1 MNKAD
6 ERKKTMIAW
15 RSTPNNTETHIVLI
29 ASQDAEMVS
38 VWEMLFEQKNC
49 RVVVEATP
57 RNTVQTS
64 RLLAPTLIV
73 LDLDISD
80 EDRLA
85 LCKGLRATT
94 DGTLLLLAPRR
105 SEIDLSNYHFA
116 GVNEIIPTPI
126 SPMALLI
133 KSMAWL
139 VRQEWFIP
147 QSKSVNSYV

>member
-1 MNKAD
+1 MKGISP
-6 ERKKTMIAW
+6 MIAW
-15 RSTPNNTETHIVLI
+15 RSTMNINELHIVLI

-38 VWEMLFEQKNC
+38 VWETLFEQKNC
-49 RVVVEATP
+49 RVVVERTP

-73 LDLDISD
+73 LDLEMADN
-80 EDRLA
+80 DRLA

-94 DGTLLLLAPRR
+94 NGTLLLLAPRHR
-105 SEIDLSNYHFA
+105 KIDLANYHFA
-116 GVNEIIPTPI
+116 GVNEIIQTPI

-139 VRQEWFIP
+139 VRQEWQIP
-147 QSKSVNSYV
+147 HSQPVNAYV